1 MFKLGSFEEELVSS
15 MERGLLSNQAENKF
29 SVDKLTKVA
38 DYLSAA
44 AELLDDTG
52 YVAEANMVT
61 KVLAKLAGVEED
73 ENDAKH
79 HVEADPWKEMPEE
92 IIIEPLEQDLFVAP
106 KMRPEGSIPLVVDE
120 DGNISEDPEAKF
132 FGDDEY
138 LSFQSIASKLSKQL
152 HKKKA

>member
-73 ENDAKH
+73 ENDAKGFML
-79 HVEADPWKEMPEE
+79 DEMTEEIPEE
-92 IIIEPLEQDLFVAP
+92 IIIEPLEQELFVAP
-106 KMRPEGSIPLVVDE
+106 KMRPEGSIPLTVDE
-120 DGNISEDPEAKF
+120 EGNISEDPSF
-132 FGDDEY
+132 QDEY